1 MGFVG
6 GGGNIAIVTA
16 LSLLNFD
23 CIVFK
28 YSLVYGFS
36 ILFFMLAWNFG
47 FRTWRLTR
55 APGVLFLRPG
65 EYSAVM
71 CGAFPRT

>member
-16 LSLLNFD
+16 LPQLNFVLH
-23 CIVFK
+23 CVLIFI
-28 YSLVYGFS
+28 SLWFIY

-55 APGVLFLRPG
+55 APGVLFLWLQN
-65 EYSAVM
+65 
-71 CGAFPRT
+71 TLQ